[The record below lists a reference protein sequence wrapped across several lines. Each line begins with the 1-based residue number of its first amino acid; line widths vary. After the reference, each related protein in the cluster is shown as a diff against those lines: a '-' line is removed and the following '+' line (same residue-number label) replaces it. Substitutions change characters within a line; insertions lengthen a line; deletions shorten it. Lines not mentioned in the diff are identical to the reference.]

1 VTIDAREWLEA
12 DGQGGYAMGTV
23 DGIRTRRYH
32 GLLLVAVKP
41 PEGRMLLV
49 ADLEVTLATARGT
62 YALSSHRYRGDVV
75 FPDGHVRLAAFT
87 SEPWPRWEWACED
100 GTRVALELA
109 VCPAARSESAPLHSG
124 PGGHART
131 VLRWTRLAGTGSATL
146 AVRPLLA
153 GRDYHATHHENGAF
167 RFAADARGERVTWR
181 PYDGVPAI
189 CALANARY
197 DHAPDWYRH
206 FVLDAE
212 RERGLDYEEDLA
224 TPGTFV
230 FDLAA
235 GQAALAFAAGAG
247 PELER
252 GGLSSTGGVD
262 GESARDL
269 VDRTFAAEL
278 ARRAAFP
285 TELDRAASQYIAGRG
300 TGQTVIAG
308 FPWFCDWG
316 RDTFVS
322 LRGLCLAT
330 GQRDVARRILLQ
342 WGSAVSE
349 GMLPNRYSEHDKQP
363 EYNTV
368 DAALW
373 FAIAADAYLGSGAAD
388 VADRRALEDAIAQIV
403 AGYARGTRHRIG
415 ATDDG
420 LLACGEPGLQL
431 TWMDA
436 KVNGDVITPRIGKP
450 VEVQALWLNVL
461 AIAGRRDARWRA
473 HFERGRAA
481 FVARFWDGELGQLH
495 DVVDCDHVAGTVD
508 RTCRPN
514 QIFAVGGLP
523 LALLD
528 DARAHA
534 VVDTAFRRLWTVAGP
549 RSLAEDDPRYRGRYG
564 GDREHRDRA
573 YHNGP
578 TWPWLAGAF
587 VEAWVRVRGGGDVA
601 KREARARF
609 LEPLLARRVNAGL
622 GHLSEICDGDPPHD
636 PRGCPF
642 QAWSVAEALRLDR
655 DVLAA
660 EPTR

>member
-1 VTIDAREWLEA
+1 MFDPREWLEP
-12 DGQGGYAMGTV
+12 DGQGGYAMGAG

-32 GLLLVAVKP
+32 GLLQVAVKP
-41 PEGRMLLV
+41 PEGRMMLV
-49 ADLEVTLATARGT
+49 ADLEVTLVTARGT
-62 YALSSHRYRGDVV
+62 YPLSSHRYRGDVIH
-75 FPDGHVRLAAFT
+75 PDGHTRLATFT
-87 SEPWPRWEWACED
+87 YEPWPRWEWACED

-109 VCPAARSESAPLHSG
+109 VG
-124 PGGHART
+124 PGGRAKT
-131 VLRWTRLAGTGSATL
+131 VLRWTRLAAGHAEFGGTGPATL

-153 GRDYHATHHENGAF
+153 GRDYHATHHENSAF
-167 RFAADARGERVTWR
+167 RFAAEVRGERVTWR

-206 FVLDAE
+206 FVLETE
-212 RERGLDYEEDLA
+212 RARGLDFEEDLA

-235 GQAALAFAAGAG
+235 GPAALAFAAGAG
-247 PELER
+247 L
-252 GGLSSTGGVD
+252 D
-262 GESARDL
+262 GETARDL
-269 VDRTFAAEL
+269 VERTFAAEH

-285 TELDRAASQYIAGRG
+285 GELERAASQYIAGRG
-300 TGQTVIAG
+300 SGQTVIAG
-308 FPWFCDWG
+308 YPWFCDWG
-316 RDTFVS
+316 RDTFVA

-330 GQRDVARRILLQ
+330 DNRDIARRILLQ
-342 WGSAVSE
+342 WGGAVSE
-349 GMLPNRYSEHDKQP
+349 GMLPNRYDEQDAQP

-373 FAIAADAYLGSGAAD
+373 FAIAAEAYVGSGP
-388 VADRRALEDAIAQIV
+388 VEPADRRVLDEAIAAIV
-403 AGYARGTRHRIG
+403 AGYARGTRHRIAG
-415 ATDDG
+415 TDDG

-436 KVNGDVITPRIGKP
+436 KVNGDVITARIGKP

-461 AIAGRRDARWRA
+461 AIAGKREPRWRER
-473 HFERGRAA
+473 FERGRAA

-523 LALLD
+523 LVLLD
-528 DARAHA
+528 DARAKA
-534 VVDTAFRRLWTVAGP
+534 VVETAFRRLWTVAGP
-549 RSLAEDDPRYRGRYG
+549 RSLVEDDPRYRGRYE

-578 TWPWLAGAF
+578 AWPWLAGAF
-587 VEAWVRVRGGGDVA
+587 VEAWLRVRGGGDEA
-601 KREARARF
+601 KREARTRF
-609 LEPLLARRVNAGL
+609 LDPLLARRDRAGL
-622 GHLSEICDGDPPHD
+622 GHLSEICDGDPPHL

-642 QAWSVAEALRLDR
+642 QAWSVAEVLRLDLQI
-655 DVLAA
+655 LA
-660 EPTR
+660 TR